1 MKKQNKVRISRRKF
15 IRVAAIVTPAL
26 VLAACGEQATSPA
39 VSGLQPTSAPN
50 TAPTVT
56 SAATSSATQTVASTA
71 IQASPTASLATA
83 TSATTTVAAP
93 QTSAIATTSKAV
105 TAAVAQVLPATP
117 QCTSKS
123 SQTQAI
129 EEGPYFKPSSPQRT
143 SLIETG
149 ISGTKLIVTGY
160 VLSTDCQPIKNALLD
175 FWQADTNGQY
185 DNTGF
190 KLRGHQYTNEN
201 GLFYLETVVPGL
213 YPGRTRHIHVKVQAP
228 NQAILTTQLY
238 FPGEARNQTDR
249 IFNQALL
256 LQMQDGV
263 AVGKQ
268 GDYNFVLSL
277 S

>member
-26 VLAACGEQATSPA
+26 ALAACGEQTTSPA
-39 VSGLQPTSAPN
+39 VSGLQPTSAPT
-50 TAPTVT
+50 TATTVT
-56 SAATSSATQTVASTA
+56 SAATSNATQTVASTT
-71 IQASPTASLATA
+71 IQTSP
-83 TSATTTVAAP
+83 ATTTAAAP
-93 QTSAIATTSKAV
+93 QTNAVATTSKAV

-143 SLIETG
+143 SLIEAG
-149 ISGTKLIVTGY
+149 ITGTKLIVTGY

-190 KLRGHQYTNEN
+190 KLLGHQYTNEN